1 MLTGLIFSSI
11 VTLFGLSFSIGLLSS
26 SRTRADD
33 DAASTWRAIVHRNA
47 ITEPIPFA
55 TSVARVNAPGL
66 VQVYPRSQQPTPTEP
81 APTALPAPVSMGKP
95 TVASVSH
102 TSAALQL
109 PLELADEANDEERE
123 VVLRLWESGRSMTA
137 IILSVWGIKSGGSQR
152 YAEARTRYK
161 FYLAEARSA

>member
-1 MLTGLIFSSI
+1 MLTGLILSSI
-11 VTLFGLSFSIGLLSS
+11 ITLFGVSFGVGLLSS
-26 SRTRADD
+26 SRTQADD
-33 DAASTWRAIVHRNA
+33 DAALTWRAITHRNA

-55 TSVARVNAPGL
+55 SSVSRVNAPGL
-66 VQVYPRSQQPTPTEP
+66 VQVYPRSQQPTPEP
-81 APTALPAPVSMGKP
+81 APTPRPAPVSMEKP
-95 TVASVSH
+95 AVASVSR
-102 TSAALQL
+102 TSAAPEL

-152 YAEARTRYK
+152 YDQARTRYK